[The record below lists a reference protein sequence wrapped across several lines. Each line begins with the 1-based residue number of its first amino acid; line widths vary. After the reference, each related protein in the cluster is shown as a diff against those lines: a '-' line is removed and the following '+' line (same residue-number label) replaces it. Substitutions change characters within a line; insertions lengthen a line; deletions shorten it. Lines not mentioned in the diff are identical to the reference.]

1 MKNSINDNKK
11 ENLNKIK
18 LDSIHLEILYR
29 SLYILKKK
37 FEKYKNDIKSIY
49 TKYYPEQNKSLTQS
63 DFPIIKIVNFFPLLQ
78 EIFEKI
84 KITIPRLT
92 DIKTLFN
99 YDISKFDKN
108 SKEHLESIKLMEKN
122 IFLNNKKNLEKYNK
136 IFYSKKIEPIVDY
149 FIRRGNGNDLT
160 EIKCITEYDRKGR
173 VINTF
178 NKLLENIGIKNSFKS
193 ITKNPKDE
201 FDIIK
206 EKGDSLYIEILPI
219 ILADFLQE
227 NNDFAVIDLDINDKN
242 FISEIK
248 SLFDENLIKK
258 INSEKDTNIF
268 LSYKNNNNIN
278 NIKNNEKIN
287 LSLEEQKKLCE
298 TKKYKLEKN
307 IKFYQNLLTNKKKK
321 NESYNYIIDFISKM
335 ESEKDRL
342 DKEIK
347 ELTLKINAIIF
358 EEQKLERK
366 KEKKKEGKQDEKLH
380 EIFNFYCSQHNAP
393 SPYPTFAQIEY
404 KGNHMNVSEFC
415 KFCTEFKIPLKH
427 DKLIEIYN
435 KRVPLIDKSEIDY
448 NEFIILLEKIS
459 VIMNENKMN
468 KFNLKIEKLNKKIK
482 GLDVSSDSDEDINSN
497 SDIKILTTKLEQYK
511 KNLENLKTLNNT
523 QLFNELKI
531 FLEIDKPKKFRD
543 KMKGF
548 LYKYWDYT
556 EKIERYA
563 PLTKDEYQ
571 RVKKQVKLFKSMR
584 EKSAKEKEY
593 KSEKLKQELYN
604 KKKEQFIINNNKL
617 IKKIKDKEEKKS
629 YMLLKNLTSKKN
641 ERNNINFE
649 NIKSNTYEV
658 IANSNMDLNKE
669 MKEKLF
675 INDDEENSDDEL
687 FNKNIIINNKKE
699 KEEINDLNNIKN
711 NEIKNVEIKDNKEN
725 KDINM
730 NDSKNITNQNDNLSS
745 INTSHTNASF
755 EIKKLK
761 INLKPKKKENIYF
774 SSSNIT
780 GINDITEEM
789 KQKEL
794 DKNKTDEN
802 NNIINNETNNNKKEI
817 NRYQVL
823 FPTTPRLENDNNN
836 IELKKNNPLNIFS
849 NSNKK
854 RPIGIY
860 KNIQKPREIS
870 PIMNNN
876 NKKINKV
883 IHLEDSYNNKEKM
896 VRNNSLEISNKKY
909 NKNILENK
917 TKNNNNNIR
926 NYTENNQQQNNINL
940 NPNVIKL
947 PTLNF
952 SKINT
957 FGINNETNRMTA
969 HFKESK
975 SSNANIV
982 NTVPNNN
989 NVIILPSINNQRY
1002 NFFNKEKNLD
1012 NIDNNNNN
1020 I

>member
-149 FIRRGNGNDLT
+149 LIRRGNGNDLT

-201 FDIIK
+201 FDIII

-227 NNDFAVIDLDINDKN
+227 NK
-242 FISEIK
+242 K
-248 SLFDENLIKK
+248 LIKK

-287 LSLEEQKKLCE
+287 LSLEEQKKICE

-459 VIMNENKMN
+459 VIMNE
-468 KFNLKIEKLNKKIK
+468 
-482 GLDVSSDSDEDINSN
+482 
-497 SDIKILTTKLEQYK
+497 
-511 KNLENLKTLNNT
+511 
-523 QLFNELKI
+523 
-531 FLEIDKPKKFRD
+531 P
-543 KMKGF
+543 
-548 LYKYWDYT
+548 
-556 EKIERYA
+556 
-563 PLTKDEYQ
+563 
-571 RVKKQVKLFKSMR
+571 
-584 EKSAKEKEY
+584 
-593 KSEKLKQELYN
+593 YN
-604 KKKEQFIINNNKL
+604 K
-617 IKKIKDKEEKKS
+617 
-629 YMLLKNLTSKKN
+629 
-641 ERNNINFE
+641 
-649 NIKSNTYEV
+649 
-658 IANSNMDLNKE
+658 
-669 MKEKLF
+669 
-675 INDDEENSDDEL
+675 
-687 FNKNIIINNKKE
+687 
-699 KEEINDLNNIKN
+699 
-711 NEIKNVEIKDNKEN
+711 
-725 KDINM
+725 
-730 NDSKNITNQNDNLSS
+730 
-745 INTSHTNASF
+745 
-755 EIKKLK
+755 
-761 INLKPKKKENIYF
+761 
-774 SSSNIT
+774 
-780 GINDITEEM
+780 
-789 KQKEL
+789 
-794 DKNKTDEN
+794 
-802 NNIINNETNNNKKEI
+802 
-817 NRYQVL
+817 
-823 FPTTPRLENDNNN
+823 
-836 IELKKNNPLNIFS
+836 
-849 NSNKK
+849 
-854 RPIGIY
+854 
-860 KNIQKPREIS
+860 
-870 PIMNNN
+870 
-876 NKKINKV
+876 
-883 IHLEDSYNNKEKM
+883 
-896 VRNNSLEISNKKY
+896 
-909 NKNILENK
+909 
-917 TKNNNNNIR
+917 IR
-926 NYTENNQQQNNINL
+926 TI
-940 NPNVIKL
+940 
-947 PTLNF
+947 
-952 SKINT
+952 
-957 FGINNETNRMTA
+957 
-969 HFKESK
+969 
-975 SSNANIV
+975 
-982 NTVPNNN
+982 
-989 NVIILPSINNQRY
+989 
-1002 NFFNKEKNLD
+1002 
-1012 NIDNNNNN
+1012 
-1020 I
+1020 